1 VLLLILDLYYRI
13 YLMMDVLLLR
23 FNVNVI
29 HLRNIS
35 DYCGQLSE
43 QKLCERMRQR
53 VSAPVYN
60 GCLAWYNVLLIP
72 LFIQA

>member
-1 VLLLILDLYYRI
+1 MLVLILDIMY
-13 YLMMDVLLLR
+13 YLMMALR

-53 VSAPVYN
+53 VSAPVHN
-60 GCLAWYNVLLIP
+60 GCLMPDVV
-72 LFIQA
+72 